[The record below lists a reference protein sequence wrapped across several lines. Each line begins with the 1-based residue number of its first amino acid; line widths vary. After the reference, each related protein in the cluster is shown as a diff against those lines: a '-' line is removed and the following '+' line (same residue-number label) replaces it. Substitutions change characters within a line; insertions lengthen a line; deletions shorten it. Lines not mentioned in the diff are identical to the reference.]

1 MKKKIALALI
11 GLPFFISVLTGCT
24 TLHIH
29 TFTVS
34 YEHDEHSHWKTC
46 KICHQKFEQHEHVFN
61 QFNDTCF
68 ICDYHDPLVIVDQ
81 DNEMIGMTE
90 YGKTKLTFDVPSNV
104 TGIKKGAFD
113 DAKAVT
119 VKLNKELLYY
129 DVGTFDDTSV
139 KIITNE
145 EGDTVQWEYDE
156 ESQRMKKHS
165 DYQAMVDGVYY
176 ETLRD
181 AFDSVG
187 VDEATITLLEDG
199 LKIVEPIEVKHSIT
213 LVGYFSKM
221 TLTCDFN
228 FLPNGILYVPDTI
241 ECIGTFKLLLCDFDE
256 EHAKGD
262 ASVDGNTTEEAYTTG
277 AVAFANKN
285 KCPDRVHV
293 NYVTSFGA
301 GAHQYEAIGAKQVAN
316 DLLIIPNNYF
326 AFGTLRFTRDFK
338 SVIGLTE
345 FGKTVTKLTIT
356 NVVKGTPA
364 IIGPRSFNIAW
375 RIFIDLPK
383 IVGDKYIRF
392 CRPKGFFTDLTI
404 GEGIT
409 SIGRSAF
416 NNWIDGFFQPQFLEW
431 IDIPFSHLFRV
442 TIGPEVKEI
451 GYHAFYDNVA
461 LTSVGIATNKD
472 KLESEL
478 VTVGEEAFAH
488 AYNLTSV
495 DLNKAN
501 KLESIKKKAFS
512 GCKNLTQLA
521 LPQGRWTIGSDKY
534 FPYDLTSTRAG
545 ALAHSNTGEW
555 KKSAPVDDKPISYT
569 KTAKK
574 DSIGRFVD
582 VEFTNDID
590 EALNNCAQ
598 GGEIYLSEECYKEHI
613 DTIDVSSVDM
623 SKLQLTINVAP
634 ELPTLLGKDFI
645 VKRGAGNNIT
655 LNQDEYLI
663 LNNAKPVGDIVL
675 KAEGHYTPGEGTYT
689 EHGTYMNPAG
699 FATNLD
705 EDFTVTLQNEN
716 SESLPTKALEA
727 VSNEVVIRDNAY
739 KAYGLFGFGYDD
751 YYQLGKLT
759 SANPQIDQ
767 LGSLSKVTST
777 ITFGDQYKIE
787 RGVSSYIWINK
798 NSGSAFSSLGS
809 EITNINFDGSVDVIG
824 GNTFADF
831 KKLKVVNF
839 GESLRQILDGAFKNC
854 SNLETVDFS
863 RVNAAEEGET
873 FTFGTNVFSGCTS
886 LNRLDIPEG
895 TIALDPTV
903 YKDCISLS
911 SITLPSTLTTIPS
924 FEGYTNL
931 IFVTLP
937 STLVSI
943 PANSFKDCIYL
954 SYIDI
959 PDTVTSIGASAFEG
973 CGSLTSLA
981 LPGGLTTIGEKA
993 FMNCVSIE
1001 SVTLPDDNSLASIGE
1016 KAFSCADSENP
1027 DIYVGSLISFHLGN
1041 NVSWKAGETTLTED
1055 LGDDWIAAKCI
1066 SQDYDHLAW
1075 TRI

>member
-29 TFTVS
+29 TFTVD

-176 ETLRD
+176 ETLRE

-187 VDEATITLLEDG
+187 VGDTTITLLEDG

-241 ECIGTFKLLLCDFDE
+241 ECIGTFKLLLSDFDE

-285 KCPDRVHV
+285 SCPERVKV
-293 NYVTSFGA
+293 YYVTSLGA

-316 DLLIIPNNYF
+316 DFLIIPNNYF

-338 SVIGLTE
+338 SVIGLTK
-345 FGKTVTKLTIT
+345 FGQTVTKLTIT
-356 NVVKGTPA
+356 NAVKGTPA

-383 IVGDKYIRF
+383 IIGDKYIRF

-416 NNWIDGFFQPQFLEW
+416 NNWIDGFFQPQLLEW

-461 LTSVGIATNKD
+461 LTDVGIASSKD
-472 KLESEL
+472 KTKTPALEI
-478 VTVGEEAFAH
+478 VGEEAFAH

-501 KLESIKKKAFS
+501 NLQSIKKKAFS

-555 KKSAPVDDKPISYT
+555 KKSDPIKDKPISYT
-569 KTAKK
+569 KSNKK
-574 DSIGRFVD
+574 DSIGRFID
-582 VEFTNDID
+582 VEFTNDIN
-590 EALNNCAQ
+590 EALTNCAQ
-598 GGEIYLSEECYKEHI
+598 GGEIYISEEYKQGNE
-613 DTIDVSSVDM
+613 IDVSSATM
-623 SKLQLTINVAP
+623 TNLQLTINVAP
-634 ELPTLLGKDFI
+634 ELPTLLGRDFI
-645 VKRGAGNNIT
+645 VKRGAGSNIT
-655 LNQDEYLI
+655 LNQNEYLI

-675 KAEGHYTPGEGTYT
+675 KANGTT
-689 EHGTYMNPAG
+689 TQVGDHDHGTYMDPAG

-705 EDFTVTLQNEN
+705 EGFNVTLQNEN
-716 SESLPTKALEA
+716 AQKEG

-739 KAYGLFGFGYDD
+739 KAYGLFGFNHDD
-751 YYQLGKLT
+751 YIT
-759 SANPQIDQ
+759 ATNPQIEQ
-767 LGSLSKVTST
+767 LSNLSKVTST
-777 ITFGDQYKIE
+777 LTFGDQYEVEQGIN
-787 RGVSSYIWINK
+787 SYIDINRT
-798 NSGSAFSSLGS
+798 GTPFSSLFS
-809 EITNINFDGSVDVIG
+809 EITHINFVGSVDAIG
-824 GNTFADF
+824 RNTFANF
-831 KKLKVVNF
+831 KKLKEVTF
-839 GESLRQILDGAFKNC
+839 GENLTQILDGAFKNC
-854 SNLETVDFS
+854 SGLETVDFT
-863 RVNAAEEGET
+863 RVNTKGEN
-873 FTFGTNVFSGCTS
+873 FIFEPNVFSGCTS

-903 YKDCISLS
+903 YKDCVSLS

-931 IFVTLP
+931 IFATLP
-937 STLVSI
+937 STLTSI
-943 PANSFKDCIYL
+943 PANGFKDCIYL

-959 PDTVTSIGASAFEG
+959 PDTVTSIGNSAFEG

-993 FMNCVSIE
+993 FMNCVSLE
-1001 SVTLPDDNSLASIGE
+1001 SVTLPDDNSLASIGA

-1027 DIYVGSLISFHLGN
+1027 EIYVGSLMSFHLGN
-1041 NVSWKAGETTLTED
+1041 NINWKAGETALTED
-1055 LGDDWIAAKCI
+1055 LGDGWVAAKCI
-1066 SQDYDHLAW
+1066 SQTYDDLAW
-1075 TRI
+1075 TRII